1 MAINL
6 RQEYDLVGTAS
17 NDTDTIFAADQGNV
31 DNFKDFEMI
40 SWADS
45 DYNSNTDG
53 VVASNKTIDSN
64 YVDLNS
70 FGGTTEEMNIYDSV
84 LGYFDQFTST
94 KDNLTLKKLN
104 ESSDGSDGSDVYE
117 YDLAKINRDVDEI
130 NLYNDQI
137 LKENGNYWKIN
148 QGQPIKFN
156 ISNQLI
162 LKQEHASLK
171 NVDQY
176 LINIDANITYDNA
189 RIQASEA

>member
-1 MAINL
+1 
-6 RQEYDLVGTAS
+6 
-17 NDTDTIFAADQGNV
+17 
-31 DNFKDFEMI
+31 MI

-104 ESSDGSDGSDVYE
+104 ESSDVYE

-148 QGQPIKFN
+148 QGQAIKFN
-156 ISNQLI
+156 ISNRLI

-189 RIQASEA
+189 RIQASEAYLTYIRL